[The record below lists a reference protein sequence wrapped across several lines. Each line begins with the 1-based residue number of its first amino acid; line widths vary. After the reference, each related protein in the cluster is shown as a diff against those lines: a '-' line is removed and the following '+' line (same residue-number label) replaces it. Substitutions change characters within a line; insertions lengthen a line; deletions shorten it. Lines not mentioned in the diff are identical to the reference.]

1 MSDAYT
7 LYGWHLS
14 YFTGKALC
22 YLRYKQVPH
31 RHRAVD
37 MLTLMWRIRRKT
49 GAAVMPVLVTPQGE
63 WINDSSRIIDHI
75 EARAP
80 GPSIHPAT
88 PVQRFASYL
97 MEAWGDEWWIPL
109 AMHTRWTYP
118 ENYALFEREAGP
130 ALLPFMPGFAQR
142 RAVQRVAATL
152 RGMLPAVGVRPEQ
165 SATMDAWMAGML
177 DLLNAHFAQH
187 RFLFGD
193 RPTLGD
199 FGLVGSMYGHLGRDP
214 WPAREL
220 VAPRPHLRAWIDRMA
235 RPEPPDGAASLAR
248 APALLP
254 DDQIPATLTPVF
266 RAIAQ
271 EFVPLLEGIDAQVRA
286 RLAQEPPGRLLPRR
300 LGDVEVPMAA
310 GRFRRAALPYSL
322 WMAQRT
328 LDAYR
333 SMTSP
338 ERQQVRAWLESIGGE
353 RLLALDIPRLRLR
366 ELRVLPE
373 PVAA

>member
-1 MSDAYT
+1 LSDAYT

-31 RHRAVD
+31 QLKAVD
-37 MLTLMWRIRRKT
+37 MVTLMWRIQRKT

-63 WINDSSRIIDHI
+63 WINDSSLIIDHI
-75 EARAP
+75 EARVPA
-80 GPSIHPAT
+80 PSIHPAT
-88 PVQRFASYL
+88 PVQRFAAYL

-118 ENYALFEREAGP
+118 ENYALFEREAGS
-130 ALLPFMPGFAQR
+130 ALLPFLPGFAQR
-142 RAVQRVAATL
+142 RAVQRVATTL
-152 RGMLPAVGVRPEQ
+152 RGMLPAVGVRPGQ
-165 SATMDAWMAGML
+165 LAVMDSWMAGML

-220 VAPRPHLRAWIDRMA
+220 VAPRQHLRAWIDRMA
-235 RPEPPDGAASLAR
+235 SPAPSAGAAS
-248 APALLP
+248 APALLAN
-254 DDQIPATLTPVF
+254 DQIPATLTPVF
-266 RAIAQ
+266 QAMAR
-271 EFVPLLEGIDAQVRA
+271 EFLPLLQGINEQVRA
-286 RLAQEPPGRLLPRR
+286 KLADWPPGQLLPRR
-300 LGDVEVPMAA
+300 LDDVEVPMGA
-310 GRFRRAALPYSL
+310 GRLRRAALPYSL

-328 LDAYR
+328 MDIYR
-333 SMTSP
+333 SMNP
-338 ERQQVRAWLESIGGE
+338 VEQQQVRAWLASIGGE
-353 RLLALDIPRLRLR
+353 QLLALDIPRLRLHGVR
-366 ELRVLPE
+366 
-373 PVAA
+373 VAAESGRTH

>member
-1 MSDAYT
+1 MTDGYT

-31 RHRAVD
+31 QHKAVD
-37 MLTLMWRIRRKT
+37 MVTLMWRIQRKT
-49 GAAVMPVLVTPQGE
+49 GAAVMPVLVTPQGK
-63 WINDSSRIIDHI
+63 WINDTSRIIDHV
-75 EARAP
+75 EARVT
-80 GPSIHPAT
+80 GPSVHPAT
-88 PVQRFASYL
+88 PVRRFASYL

-118 ENYALFEREAGP
+118 ENYALFEREAGS
-130 ALLPFMPGFAQR
+130 ALLPFLPGFAQR
-142 RAVQRVAATL
+142 RAVKRVAATL

-165 SATMDAWMAGML
+165 FAVMDAWMAGML

-187 RFLFGD
+187 HFLFGD

-220 VAPRPHLRAWIDRMA
+220 VAPRRHLRAWIDRMA
-235 RPEPPDGAASLAR
+235 RPEQSAGAAS
-248 APALLP
+248 APALLAK
-254 DDQIPATLTPVF
+254 DQIPPTLTPVF
-266 RAIAQ
+266 QAMAR
-271 EFVPLLEGIDAQVRA
+271 EFVPLLQGINEQVRA
-286 RLAQEPPGRLLPRR
+286 RLTDWPPGQLLPRR
-300 LGDVEVPMAA
+300 LGDVEVPMGL

-328 LDAYR
+328 LDVYR
-333 SMTSP
+333 GMSP
-338 ERQQVRAWLESIGGE
+338 VEQQQVRAWLASIGCE
-353 RLLALDIPRLRLR
+353 QLLALDIPRLRLHG
-366 ELRVLPE
+366 LRVAVECGRVP
-373 PVAA
+373 